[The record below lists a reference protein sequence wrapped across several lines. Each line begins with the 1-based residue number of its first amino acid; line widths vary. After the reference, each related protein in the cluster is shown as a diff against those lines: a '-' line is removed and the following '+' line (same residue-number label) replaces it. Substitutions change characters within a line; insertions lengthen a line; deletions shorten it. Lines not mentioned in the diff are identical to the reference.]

1 MAEVSTFGIEEEF
14 VFLDPE
20 TLRPADVAGG
30 AFDHLHARPEWERI
44 THREFL
50 ASQVEHASA
59 VFTST
64 DAALNALVGFRREL
78 AAEAERL
85 GVVVASVG
93 MPPDAY
99 GFPTV
104 TDLPRYLRIVDDMGG
119 VIADHQIQ
127 GLHVHVGVADHD
139 DGIRALN
146 ATRTWLPLFSALTGN
161 SPIWRGHDTG
171 FESWRNVAQR
181 RWTTTG
187 CPPIFRDGADYDRRL
202 ERLIGVGG
210 MKDQA
215 IIMWNA
221 RLSSHL
227 PTVEV
232 RVADA
237 QLEAWSAVLLAALFR
252 ALVACVVDESLESE
266 AAVQPSSEAAPGPEL
281 LNASLMHSAHSGLSG
296 AVLDPVLAEL
306 LPAEETLER
315 CIRVLQPAL
324 EAAGDLE
331 LARDGVARLLRDGT
345 GAARQRAAFAA
356 GGMHGLRDLYG
367 PTFAASR

>member
-1 MAEVSTFGIEEEF
+1 MAVVSTFGIEEEF

-20 TLRPADVAGG
+20 TLRPTDVAGG
-30 AFDHLHARPEWERI
+30 AFDHLSARPEWARI

-64 DAALNALVGFRREL
+64 DEALASLVGFRREL
-78 AAEAERL
+78 AAEAKRL

-93 MPPDAY
+93 SPPDAHS
-99 GFPTV
+99 FPTI

-127 GLHVHVGVADHD
+127 GLHVHVGVADRD
-139 DGIRALN
+139 DAIRALN
-146 ATRTWLPLFSALTGN
+146 ATRTWLPLFSAMTGN

-171 FESWRNVAQR
+171 FESWRNVSQR

-187 CPPIFRDGADYDRRL
+187 CPPVFRDGADYDRRL
-202 ERLIGVGG
+202 RRLIGVGG

-227 PTVEV
+227 PTVEL

-237 QLEAWSAVLLAALFR
+237 QLEAWSSVLLAALFR
-252 ALVACVVDESLESE
+252 ALVACVVDESLQV
-266 AAVQPSSEAAPGPEL
+266 AAWVQPSAEAAPGPEL

-306 LPAEETLER
+306 RPAEETVER
-315 CIRVLQPAL
+315 SIRVLRPAL

-331 LARDGVARLLRDGT
+331 FVRDGVGRLLTDGT
-345 GAARQRAAFAA
+345 GAARQRAAFSAD
-356 GGMHGLRDLYG
+356 GMTGLRELYES
-367 PTFAASR
+367 TFATAG